1 MQSYAVVVAPQAHW
15 QCSCS
20 VVKLGFTLRCECS
33 MVQALATGNESA
45 TVAEFLTVTPDAS
58 ADLISL

>member
-1 MQSYAVVVAPQAHW
+1 M
-15 QCSCS
+15 SCECLTAKRS
-20 VVKLGFTLRCECS
+20 LAALLISTVRCESS

-45 TVAEFLTVTPDAS
+45 TVADFLTVTPDAS